1 MSNKQLTFKYR
12 KVVYVGERGNNV
24 HVDIRVDLIIKITK
38 LIVLNVELFMDLIL
52 TYIWLDMISS
62 MILFKLILRANQFID
77 TNWGQFTLVS

>member
-1 MSNKQLTFKYR
+1 MSANET
-12 KVVYVGERGNNV
+12 VNV